1 MKVKNILYITDDYLY
16 LKNKK
21 NKDIIKYKVSKNI
34 IESGKIVN
42 ISKFNK
48 LYEKM
53 LSDNHLN
60 NTLFGETIKIIVTPN
75 YKSADITLLKN
86 IFNCFNYRKVI
97 VDYITKNYKLNDNNC
112 YINIISNTIFITMLN
127 EYKKINTITIL
138 SSNFKNTLDLCK
150 YIKYIVLDKEIY
162 LLGSGE
168 LLTEIFNL
176 FEDTFSN
183 KTFIFSN
190 HDTYILTK
198 FI

>member
-1 MKVKNILYITDDYLY
+1 MKMKNILYITDDYLY

-60 NTLFGETIKIIVTPN
+60 NSLFGETIKIIVTPN

-150 YIKYIVLDKEIY
+150 YIKYIVLDRELY

-176 FEDTFSN
+176 FEDTFGN

>member
-1 MKVKNILYITDDYLY
+1 MKMKNILYITDDYIY

-42 ISKFNK
+42 IIKFNK

-112 YINIISNTIFITMLN
+112 YINIISNTIFITTLN

-150 YIKYIVLDKEIY
+150 YIKYIVLDRELY

>member
-1 MKVKNILYITDDYLY
+1 MKMKNILYITDDYLY

-42 ISKFNK
+42 IIKFNK

-127 EYKKINTITIL
+127 EYKKINKIT
-138 SSNFKNTLDLCK
+138 T
-150 YIKYIVLDKEIY
+150 
-162 LLGSGE
+162 
-168 LLTEIFNL
+168 
-176 FEDTFSN
+176 
-183 KTFIFSN
+183 
-190 HDTYILTK
+190 
-198 FI
+198 

>member
-1 MKVKNILYITDDYLY
+1 MKMKNILYITDDYIY

-42 ISKFNK
+42 IIKFNK

-97 VDYITKNYKLNDNNC
+97 VDYITKNYTLNDNNC

-150 YIKYIVLDKEIY
+150 YIKYIVLDRELY

>member
-1 MKVKNILYITDDYLY
+1 MKMKNILYITDDYLY

-42 ISKFNK
+42 IIKFNK

>member
-1 MKVKNILYITDDYLY
+1 MKMKNILYITDDYLY

-42 ISKFNK
+42 IIKFNK

-150 YIKYIVLDKEIY
+150 YIKYIVLDRELY